1 MEEILGSHHTNLLL
15 YLKKD
20 TKPTLFFTLP
30 SPIATPMVGVVI
42 IRPYSNINT
51 KLIHKFHYFWMLNVL
66 HNIIL
71 YI

>member
-30 SPIATPMVGVVI
+30 SPIATPHG
-42 IRPYSNINT
+42 RRCDYSP
-51 KLIHKFHYFWMLNVL
+51 L
-66 HNIIL
+66 
-71 YI
+71 